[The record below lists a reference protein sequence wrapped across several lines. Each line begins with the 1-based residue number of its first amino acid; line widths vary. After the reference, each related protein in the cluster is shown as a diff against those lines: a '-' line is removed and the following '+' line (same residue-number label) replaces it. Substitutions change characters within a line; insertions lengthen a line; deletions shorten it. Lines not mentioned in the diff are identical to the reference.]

1 MRRFPA
7 HVLDTARCL
16 HERGF
21 AFASE
26 FGKEF
31 ARAYIQHMGADI
43 AKRKKERIA
52 GDVEQ
57 YGMPQTGSS
66 PWLTQLRRQWHALVA
81 ELAQHAGVD
90 PLQLQLLFDNKSA
103 VAPAAAASTA
113 ATASTAAPVTAAST
127 AASTTASTAAAAT
140 FATVVPTATASSAS
154 AAVAAPHGT
163 DEAKP
168 QLHVQDEKLLIAGR
182 QKGEQAPHFDRD
194 DTASKLKQVYTII
207 LYLTDG
213 VDSTAFPQFPLDD
226 FALPEF
232 DERQEVHN
240 AAAMRATV
248 ERGCLQKE
256 RYDRWPVRIGDMALF
271 TQATMVR
278 QQCTAV

>member
-1 MRRFPA
+1 VRLFPA
-7 HVLDTARCL
+7 HVLDTVRCTR
-16 HERGF
+16 ERGF
-21 AFASE
+21 AFAPE

-31 ARAYIQHMGADI
+31 ARAYIKHMGADI
-43 AKRKKERIA
+43 AKRKKERIG

-57 YGMPQTGSS
+57 YAMPQTGSS
-66 PWLTQLRRQWHALVA
+66 PWPTQLRRRWHALVA

-90 PLQLQLLFDNKSA
+90 QSQLQLLLGNKSA
-103 VAPAAAASTA
+103 VAPAATASTA
-113 ATASTAAPVTAAST
+113 ATVAAAST
-127 AASTTASTAAAAT
+127 SLTAATAFTTPAA
-140 FATVVPTATASSAS
+140 AD
-154 AAVAAPHGT
+154 GT
-163 DEAKP
+163 TPIDDTKP
-168 QLHVQDEKLLIAGR
+168 QLHVQDEKLLVAGR

-194 DTASKLKQVYTII
+194 DTADKLKQVYTII

-213 VDSTAFPQFPLDD
+213 VDSTAFPQFPLDE

-232 DERQEVHN
+232 DGAQEVQN

-248 ERGCLQKE
+248 ERGCLKKE

-278 QQCTAV
+278 